1 MKTFLSIGTGPGI
14 GYETAARFAR
24 EGFRVVLS
32 ARNRDKTR
40 ALVKRLQ
47 EAGYEA
53 YAEQVDAA
61 DPQAIAQLIEHTHT
75 RFGGLDVT
83 HYNAAIIRQASI
95 AEQPLE
101 TFNHDLNVN
110 IGGALAAAQA
120 SLNLMYARQSGT
132 LLLTGGFFGIEPNA
146 DYLSLSLG
154 KAGIRALTA
163 GLFESA
169 KIHNVHVAT
178 VTVAAFV
185 EPESEEAIGIAKAFW
200 DLHNQKTSNWTA
212 EVTYS
217 R

>member
-14 GYETAARFAR
+14 GYETAERFAR

-32 ARNRDKTR
+32 ARNLDNLKV
-40 ALVKRLQ
+40 LVKRLE

-53 YAEQVDAA
+53 YAEQIDAA
-61 DPQAIAQLIEHTHT
+61 DPQAIAQLIAETQA
-75 RFGGLDVT
+75 RFTGLDVT
-83 HYNAAIIRQASI
+83 HYNAAIIRQASL
-95 AEQPLE
+95 ADQPLD

-120 SLNLMYARQSGT
+120 SLNIMCARKSGT

-154 KAGIRALTA
+154 KAGIRALAA

-169 KIHNVHVAT
+169 KNDHVHVAT

-185 EPESEEAIGIAKAFW
+185 EPESEEAIGVAQAFW
-200 DLHNQKTSNWTA
+200 NLHSQKESSWTA
-212 EVTYS
+212 EATYS